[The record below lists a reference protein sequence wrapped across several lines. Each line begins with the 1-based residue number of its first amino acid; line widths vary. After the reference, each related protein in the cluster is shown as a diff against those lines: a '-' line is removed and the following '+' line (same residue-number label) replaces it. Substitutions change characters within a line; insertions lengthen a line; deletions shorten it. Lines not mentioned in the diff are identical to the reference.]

1 MAEQGWYIS
10 EITLSTDK
18 GIYGTRAVHRNG
30 VYQWALSVCVRQQAW
45 CQNASCLSV
54 YTCLSFTHGEDILQ
68 EPSKFH
74 SKIRHQIECSPF
86 GFGSPVTLKDTE
98 MSSPRATAMSMSGR
112 FMNMA
117 GFPPRTLPGATIPTV
132 ADVSTWPYAFDARH
146 VYKPASFSVTS
157 VSTRLYTPDSSNV
170 RTFGVKKWSGS
181 LPFSQV
187 TSNFGVPVTERQ
199 RDQSKC
205 GVPMDW
211 LHENWKEEQR
221 N

>member
-1 MAEQGWYIS
+1 MALEQCVCY
-10 EITLSTDK
+10 L
-18 GIYGTRAVHRNG
+18 V
-30 VYQWALSVCVRQQAW
+30 LSVCVRQ
-45 CQNASCLSV
+45 ASAMSERKTSLHASPLPSV
-54 YTCLSFTHGEDILQ
+54 QTFLNQDLQ

-74 SKIRHQIECSPF
+74 STIHHHIQSLPF
-86 GFGSPVTLKDTE
+86 AFGSPVTLKDTQ

-170 RTFGVKKWSGS
+170 RTFGVKK
-181 LPFSQV
+181 
-187 TSNFGVPVTERQ
+187 
-199 RDQSKC
+199 
-205 GVPMDW
+205 
-211 LHENWKEEQR
+211 
-221 N
+221 